1 MGPYGSHQVLATA
14 VFGRLAGFRTRALL
28 TPQPAVA
35 EIELN
40 RRLLP
45 LLRMEV
51 MRCGNFAAVPLT
63 LVKARFKALAGSRP
77 YWVTPGTKHPLGVM
91 GVIEGALAVEE
102 ADRTGEHPMP
112 TATARR

>member
-28 TPQPAVA
+28 TPQPDVA

-45 LLRMEV
+45 MLRMEV
-51 MRCGNFAAVPLT
+51 MRCGNFADVPLT

-77 YWVTPGTKHPLGVM
+77 YWIPPGHNHPMGFLGE
-91 GVIEGALAVEE
+91 IEGAVEVAEAVHP
-102 ADRTGEHPMP
+102 GEILM
-112 TATARR
+112 TDTVVV